1 MDNDYEDDD
10 EEYTYEEDGEYD
22 EEGDGDYEDEGAQA
36 DAAPVEPS
44 NGRRESS
51 GAAAPKSTSNTPM
64 SGEKR
69 TERGVVVPSDSFN
82 IMDCSEIEPIMQ
94 ALIEDVASLLDLNC
108 DVTQALLQ
116 SHKWNREKLI
126 DAFFANPEKVMKSSG
141 LDLYVD
147 TSDSFRSDSKT
158 EGGPVKLFRSSSNN
172 STLAPG
178 ETFKCR
184 ICYDETAN
192 AFSMGCGH
200 KFCRPCYSE
209 YLTGQV
215 NDGQSCIIA
224 HCPEFKC
231 TQLVTSSVFHSLLG
245 NRRSASAEAGPGSPA
260 SPNSR
265 KIGVKSGKL
274 VNQYDT
280 YYVRNFIET
289 CKNMKYCPAPGCE
302 KVAVG
307 SGVTM
312 VRCSCGHPF
321 CMRCGKFPSLS
332 DSFCLG
338 GCVALFILAVHNL
351 VVFFSASLSI
361 MVVLFG
367 VVQYGECVV
376 CVLNMKCAPILRVV

>member
-1 MDNDYEDDD
+1 MDPDYEDDD

-22 EEGDGDYEDEGAQA
+22 EDGDQEYEEEEAHA
-36 DAAPVEPS
+36 DAAPAEAS
-44 NGRRESS
+44 NGRRESC
-51 GAAAPKSTSNTPM
+51 GAQQKSASHTPM
-64 SGEKR
+64 SGEKK
-69 TERGVVVPSDSFN
+69 TDRGVVVPSDSFN
-82 IMDCSEIEPIMQ
+82 IMDCAEIEPIMR
-94 ALIEDVASLLDLNC
+94 ALIEDVASLLDLNT

-147 TSDSFRSDSKT
+147 TSDSFRSDSKSDG
-158 EGGPVKLFRSSSNN
+158 GGPVKLFRSSSNN
-172 STLAPG
+172 TTLNPG
-178 ETFKCR
+178 ETFRCR
-184 ICYDETAN
+184 ICYDDTAN

-209 YLTGQV
+209 YLSGQV
-215 NDGQSCIIA
+215 NDGQCCIIA

-231 TQLVTSSVFHSLLG
+231 TQLVTPSVFHSLLG
-245 NRRSASAEAGPGSPA
+245 NRRSTEAGPGSPA
-260 SPNSR
+260 SPNTR
-265 KIGVKSGKL
+265 KIGVKSSKL

-321 CMRCGKFPSLS
+321 CMRCGKFES
-332 DSFCLG
+332 
-338 GCVALFILAVHNL
+338 
-351 VVFFSASLSI
+351 
-361 MVVLFG
+361 
-367 VVQYGECVV
+367 
-376 CVLNMKCAPILRVV
+376 